1 VGQLPRILA
10 IIGSGELTP
19 SMAPLHRAL
28 LSRFGE
34 GPVPAT
40 LLDTP
45 YGFQENAADI
55 TAAAVGYFAKRLRN
69 PISVASFRRSTGDI
83 LERQNALARV
93 RQAAYV
99 FSGPGSPSYALR
111 NWTGT
116 EIPGLL
122 ADKLASGGALVMAS
136 AAALTL
142 GRLTVPVYE
151 IYKVGEEPRWLR
163 GLDLLSAFGLP
174 VAVIPHFDNTEGRG
188 HDTRFAFMGDRR
200 LRQLEAEIPDDTFV
214 LGIDEHTSLVFDLGI
229 GRASVGGRRGVT
241 VRREGRSVV
250 FGAGSEVTIE
260 ELRRAAFGKKR
271 STRRAPGPEAT
282 ASSRGV
288 RAAAGTGTAL
298 RSTVAESERSFD
310 DALHR
315 HDLPAAVRS
324 LLALVDL
331 AADRVGS
338 EPDREHVEARRTLR
352 SLIVRLAEATE
363 AADERAQLVGPLTD
377 ALVEV
382 RRAARSDR
390 DWAAAD
396 AIRDSLEALGV
407 ELHDSADGT
416 SWGFREP
423 STEEG

>member
-1 VGQLPRILA
+1 MPQLPRILA

-28 LSRFGE
+28 LARFGS

-69 PISVASFRRSTGDI
+69 PISVASFRSPAGDV
-83 LERQNALARV
+83 LERQTALGRV
-93 RQAAYV
+93 RDAVYV

-111 NWTGT
+111 NWTGS

-122 ADKLASGGALVMAS
+122 ADKLAGGGALVMAS

-163 GLDLLSAFGLP
+163 GLDLLSAFGLSA
-174 VAVIPHFDNTEGRG
+174 AVIPHFDNAEGRG
-188 HDTRFAFMGDRR
+188 HDTRFAFMGEPR
-200 LRQLEAEIPDDTFV
+200 LRQLEAQMPDDTFV
-214 LGIDEHTSLVFDLGI
+214 LGIDEHTSLVLDLGA

-241 VRREGRSVV
+241 VRRRGQSVV
-250 FGAGSEVTIE
+250 FGAGSEMTID
-260 ELRRAAFGKKR
+260 ELRKAAFGKRAGRGPTSKTPADER
-271 STRRAPGPEAT
+271 SD
-282 ASSRGV
+282 
-288 RAAAGTGTAL
+288 AAIPSAL
-298 RSTVAESERSFD
+298 AEHERSFHG
-310 DALHR
+310 ALRR
-315 HDLPAAVRS
+315 HDLAAAARS

-331 AADRVGS
+331 IAEQGGASQDADQL
-338 EPDREHVEARRTLR
+338 DARPTLR
-352 SLIVRLAEATE
+352 SLIVRMAEAAG
-363 AADERAQLVGPLTD
+363 AAEGRARLVGPLAD
-377 ALVEV
+377 ALVEA

-396 AIRDSLEALGV
+396 AIRASLEVLGV
-407 ELHDSADGT
+407 ELHDSAVGT
-416 SWGFREP
+416 TWSLRDP
-423 STEEG
+423 TAKEG

>member
-1 VGQLPRILA
+1 MRHLPRILA

-28 LSRFGE
+28 LARLGE

-69 PISVASFRRSTGDI
+69 PISVASFRSSTGDA
-83 LERQNALARV
+83 LERQTAVGRV
-93 RQAAYV
+93 RDAVYV

-111 NWTGT
+111 NWTGS

-122 ADKLASGGALVMAS
+122 ADKLANGGALVMAS

-142 GRLTVPVYE
+142 GRLTAPVYE
-151 IYKVGEEPRWLR
+151 IYKVGEDPRWLR

-174 VAVIPHFDNTEGRG
+174 VAVIPHFDNAEGRG
-188 HDTRFAFMGDRR
+188 HDTRFAFLGEPR
-200 LRQLEAEIPDDTFV
+200 LRQLEAQMPEDTFV
-214 LGIDEHTSLVFDLGI
+214 LGIDEHTSLVLDLGA

-241 VRREGRSVV
+241 VRRGGRSVV
-250 FGAGSEVTIE
+250 FGAGSEVTIG
-260 ELRRAAFGKKR
+260 ELRKAAFGAER
-271 STRRAPGPEAT
+271 LRRVPNSSTPAAERRD
-282 ASSRGV
+282 
-288 RAAAGTGTAL
+288 AALESA
-298 RSTVAESERSFD
+298 VAEQERSFHG
-310 DALHR
+310 ALDR
-315 HDLPAAVRS
+315 RDLPAAARS

-331 AADRVGS
+331 VAEQGGS
-338 EPDREHVEARRTLR
+338 GQDGDHLDARPTLR
-352 SLIVRLAEATE
+352 SLIVRLAEAAG
-363 AADERAQLVGPLTD
+363 AAEGRARLVGPLTD
-377 ALVEV
+377 ALVEA

-396 AIRDSLEALGV
+396 AIRESLDALGV

-416 SWGFREP
+416 SWSLRGR
-423 STEEG
+423 SAKEG